1 MKVCEAAITVDD
13 VTFRYQKRVI
23 LDHVSLTI
31 PEGKI
36 SLIMGAS
43 GSGKSTLSH
52 IASGLLPEEDES
64 LESGEV
70 YVFNKNIRN
79 LSNNERA
86 EYVTMMFQNP
96 DLQFCMDTL
105 RKEMRFCLE
114 NISVP
119 RDEMDSRIERIAKE
133 LSIEALLDRKLFT
146 LSGGEKQKAALCCLR
161 VIGSRCI
168 VLDEPFANLDG
179 VSAMNLISL
188 LEGLRDDFGITIVA
202 VDHQIDH
209 WKDVFD
215 NIILLGSNGK
225 ILTDGIT
232 RETLGSY
239 SSLFIKE
246 GVFFPDFDLAIKNG
260 IESKELKNKE
270 IVGLDD
276 LVIRSEEKTKKER
289 RRRMKRNKRGLF
301 NLNDTDKIL
310 INQKSRISF
319 MRGSMTA
326 LLGRSGCGKTTLFL
340 SLLKQHSYD
349 GSIEFDGT
357 DTNKMKLKELTN
369 NVGIVFQ
376 NPINQF
382 ITQNVLEEVKVSI
395 KLWNKKIDSDELN
408 EMALE
413 MLDDYGLKDYRNQS
427 PYLLSQGQM
436 RRLAVLSVLA
446 GGQKVLLLDEPTYGQ
461 DRKSTETIMN
471 NLKSKM
477 KNEDLTVIFTTHDR
491 KLAASWADS
500 IYELIDK
507 SFINVTEE
515 IEGRECFEKFES

>member
-1 MKVCEAAITVDD
+1 MKVCEAAITVED

-70 YVFNKNIRN
+70 YVFNQNIRN
-79 LSNNERA
+79 LTNNRRA

-119 RDEMDSRIERIAKE
+119 KDEMDSRIERIAEE
-133 LSIEALLDRKLFT
+133 LSVESLLDRKLFT

-161 VIGSRCI
+161 VIKSRCI
-168 VLDEPFANLDG
+168 ILDEPFANLDSI
-179 VSAMNLISL
+179 SAMNLISL
-188 LEGLRDDFGITIVA
+188 LKDLRDDFGMTIVA
-202 VDHQIDH
+202 VDHQIDY

-215 NIILLGSNGK
+215 SIILLGSNGK
-225 ILTDGIT
+225 ILSDGIT
-232 RETLGSY
+232 RDTLSSH

-246 GVFFPDFDLAIKNG
+246 GVFFPDY
-260 IESKELKNKE
+260 ESFKQNRFASSISNDKE
-270 IVGLDD
+270 IVTLEN
-276 LVIRSEEKTKKER
+276 LVIRRGEESKKDR
-289 RRRMKRNKRGLF
+289 RRRLKRNKRGIFKL
-301 NLNDTDKIL
+301 DEADMIL
-310 INQKSRISF
+310 INQKSKISF
-319 MRGSMTA
+319 MKGSMTA

-349 GSIEFDGT
+349 GTIEYDGT
-357 DTNKMKLKELTN
+357 DIKKIKLKELSN

-395 KLWNKKIDSDELN
+395 KLWNKTIDSDELD
-408 EMALE
+408 EMALD
-413 MLDDYGLKDYRNQS
+413 MLEDYGLRDYKRQS

-461 DRKSTETIMN
+461 DRKSTETIMS

-477 KNEDLTVIFTTHDR
+477 ESDGLTVIFTTHDR

-500 IYELIDK
+500 IYELNDK

-515 IEGRECFEKFES
+515 SEGRESFE